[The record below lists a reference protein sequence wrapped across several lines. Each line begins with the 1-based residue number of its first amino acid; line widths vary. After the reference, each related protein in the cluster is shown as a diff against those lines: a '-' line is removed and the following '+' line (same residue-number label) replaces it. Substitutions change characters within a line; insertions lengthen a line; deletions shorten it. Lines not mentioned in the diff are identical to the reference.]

1 MREHVVSLFYPLF
14 LLNNLLFFSLLII
27 QITEEQSNED
37 IFVWNDRIPCKNEE
51 LIEGGGRVVG
61 I

>member
-14 LLNNLLFFSLLII
+14 LLNNLLLLSLLII

-37 IFVWNDRIPCKNEE
+37 VFVWNDRISCKNEE